1 MIVLHQM
8 LTCTLDLAG
17 LFHNFCNLASIIL
30 LKTIS
35 VKIMN
40 NAMCENNNY
49 LKMMTSVLL

>member
-30 LKTIS
+30 LKTI

-49 LKMMTSVLL
+49 LKMVTSV